1 VTASAET
8 ARPAAISIR
17 AAQRGDETRLA
28 LVGRATFLESYADLL
43 PAEDILAHTEQ
54 QHAPGVYAAWLDD
67 PRYRCWLVEAGPGRV
82 PVGYLLLSPPDLPM
96 TDLTAQDLEVKRIY
110 LLHPYQR
117 RGFGRAMM
125 TQATQYARA
134 AGFARLLLGVYAR
147 NEAALAFYDQ
157 IGFHRVGERHFRV
170 GAGEYYD
177 HILGI
182 DLKHG

>member
-1 VTASAET
+1 V
-8 ARPAAISIR
+8 IR
-17 AAQRGDETRLA
+17 EAQRGDETRLT

-54 QHAPGVYAAWLDD
+54 QHAPAVYAAWLDD
-67 PRYRCWLVEAGPGRV
+67 PRYRCWLAEAGPGRA
-82 PVGYLLLSPPDLPM
+82 PVGYLVVSPPDLPM
-96 TDLTAQDLEVKRIY
+96 TDLTAQDLEIKRIY
-110 LLHPYQR
+110 LLHKYQR
-117 RGFGRAMM
+117 HGIGRELMA
-125 TQATQYARA
+125 QAKQYALQ
-134 AGFARLLLGVYAR
+134 AGFKRLLLGVYSR
-147 NEAALAFYDQ
+147 NTAALAFYDR